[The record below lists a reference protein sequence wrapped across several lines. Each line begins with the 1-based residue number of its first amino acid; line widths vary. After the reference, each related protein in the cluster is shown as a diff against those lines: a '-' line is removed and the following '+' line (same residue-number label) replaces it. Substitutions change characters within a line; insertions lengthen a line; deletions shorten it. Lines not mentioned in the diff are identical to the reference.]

1 MKNLNPLYIILEGK
15 NNEVIK
21 HTPEN
26 AAKLYNKYVKDGTPK
41 KLASEFADAV
51 WEGKPTKDIIE
62 RIHGERKVR
71 ELGSK
76 LRKGLKKLPKG
87 VAKIIK

>member
-1 MKNLNPLYIILEGK
+1 MNNLNPLYIILEGK
-15 NNEVIK
+15 NEIIK

-26 AAKLYNKYVKDGTPK
+26 AAKLYDKYVKDGTPK
-41 KLASEFADAV
+41 KLAGEFADAV
-51 WEGKPTKDIIE
+51 WKGKPTKDILK
-62 RIHGERKVR
+62 RIHTERKVK

-76 LRKGLKKLPKG
+76 LSKGLKKLPKG